1 MKGFLVTLVLVALG
15 VFSSTTLEAQ
25 DCDRHIRGRK
35 IITYKAVRPVEVL
48 HGVSEFCKESACRTA
63 NGVGTILRGTRDVI
77 EAPFRSEFK
86 WPKARLYHWHRGYWH
101 KGHWHQVRPPKIDL
115 GEPVDREETQFIP
128 VPYIEPELRGTIVL
142 LERKF

>member
-1 MKGFLVTLVLVALG
+1 MMVLLSG
-15 VFSSTTLEAQ
+15 EM
-25 DCDRHIRGRK
+25 
-35 IITYKAVRPVEVL
+35 
-48 HGVSEFCKESACRTA
+48 
-63 NGVGTILRGTRDVI
+63 TRDVI

-128 VPYIEPELRGTIVL
+128 VPYVDPELRGTIVL